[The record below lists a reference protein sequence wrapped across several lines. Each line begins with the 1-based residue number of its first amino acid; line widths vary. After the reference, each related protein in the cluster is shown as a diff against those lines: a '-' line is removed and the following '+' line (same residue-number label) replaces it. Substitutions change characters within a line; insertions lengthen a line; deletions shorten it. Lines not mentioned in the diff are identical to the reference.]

1 MDYTS
6 RKVVESSCML
16 RWWNNLIM
24 TLTTGPFRR
33 LLVIFNPTAGR
44 QRRRRLDP
52 IVAALENSG
61 LAVTLAETERP
72 GHAETIARA
81 VRPDQFD
88 AIVAAGGDGTINE
101 IVNGMARDALPLAI
115 VPVGTGNVLA
125 NEIGLPDQAGAL
137 AAVITAG
144 RRRRVH
150 LGEVDGR
157 LFTMMAGIGFDAHV
171 VAGVDLALKRRVG
184 KLAYA
189 VETARRM
196 VKWGLLPY
204 RVDIDGKPYDSASLI
219 TAKGRFYGGRFVA
232 APEASLDRPSFDIVL
247 FERSGRLAAL
257 RYALAL
263 AFGRLARLPDVR
275 IVRGREIVIAGHDG
289 EPVQAD
295 GDTIAR
301 LPATIRL
308 AEATIDLIVP

>member
-1 MDYTS
+1 MIDADT
-6 RKVVESSCML
+6 RNTCAV
-16 RWWNNLIM
+16 
-24 TLTTGPFRR
+24 RR
-33 LLVIFNPTAGR
+33 LLIIHNPTAGR
-44 QRRRRLDP
+44 RPRRYLDRV
-52 IVAALENSG
+52 IAALHARGTSVEQ
-61 LAVTLAETERP
+61 VETTHP
-72 GHAETIARA
+72 GHGEAIART
-81 VRPDQFD
+81 VRPDRFD
-88 AIVAAGGDGTINE
+88 AVVAAGGDGTINE

-137 AAVITAG
+137 AAVIAAG

-171 VAGVDLALKRRVG
+171 VAGIDLVLKRRVG

-189 VETARRM
+189 VETLRRM

-204 RVDIDGKPYDSASLI
+204 RVDIDGVTYDCASLI
-219 TAKGRFYGGRFVA
+219 AAKGHFYGGRFVA

-263 AFGRLARLPDVR
+263 ASGRLARLPDVR

-301 LPATIRL
+301 LPAAIRL